1 MRLKTKQKYP
11 VIAVCLIESDLSKK
25 QWGDFIEKLECE
37 ITAQVSGIDFS
48 GRNLYSSKEIDE
60 KLAKNLCRAA
70 SKEVL
75 ALGATISIPGVPG
88 PTGGI
93 IGNPHSPIS
102 SEESEFEKIAQNLYL
117 TTFTGG
123 PGLIFD
129 CCQDILL
136 KIKKYILVN
145 QGWPDIPQLILGLS
159 EHKIKRMIG
168 VTDGT
173 GVYFPGSVL
182 IYNQGKMEI
191 KHL

>member
-11 VIAVCLIESDLSKK
+11 VIVVGLIESDLSKK
-25 QWGDFIEKLECE
+25 QWGDVIEKLECE
-37 ITAQVSGIDFS
+37 IAARISSIDFS

-60 KLAKNLCRAA
+60 KLAKNLCQAA
-70 SKEVL
+70 SREVL
-75 ALGATISIPGVPG
+75 ALGATISIPDVSG
-88 PTGGI
+88 PTGGV

-102 SEESEFEKIAQNLYL
+102 SEESEFEKIAQDLYL

-136 KIKKYILVN
+136 KIKKHILVD
-145 QGWPDIPQLILGLS
+145 QGWPDIPQLIEGLS
-159 EHKIKRMIG
+159 EHRIKRMIG

-173 GVYFPGSVL
+173 GADFPGSIM